1 MESLIFQYQE
11 LWPEAGCDEAGRG
24 CLAGPVVAAAVILDP
39 NKPIIALNDSKQLSP
54 KTRDLLRQEIIEK
67 ALCYGIGIVDHCEI
81 DQINIL
87 NASILAMHRAL
98 AQMQLQPQ
106 FILVDGN
113 RFKAYQNI
121 PYECMVKGDARFS
134 SIAAAS
140 ILAKTQR
147 DQLMSH
153 LHECHPQYGW
163 ERNQGYPTKEHRRA
177 IAEFGVSPYHRL
189 TFQLLPNE
197 IQLDLFKSEGH

>member
-1 MESLIFQYQE
+1 
-11 LWPEAGCDEAGRG
+11 
-24 CLAGPVVAAAVILDP
+24 
-39 NKPIIALNDSKQLSP
+39 
-54 KTRDLLRQEIIEK
+54 
-67 ALCYGIGIVDHCEI
+67 
-81 DQINIL
+81 
-87 NASILAMHRAL
+87 MHRAL

>member
-1 MESLIFQYQE
+1 
-11 LWPEAGCDEAGRG
+11 
-24 CLAGPVVAAAVILDP
+24 
-39 NKPIIALNDSKQLSP
+39 
-54 KTRDLLRQEIIEK
+54 
-67 ALCYGIGIVDHCEI
+67 
-81 DQINIL
+81 
-87 NASILAMHRAL
+87 
-98 AQMQLQPQ
+98 
-106 FILVDGN
+106 
-113 RFKAYQNI
+113 
-121 PYECMVKGDARFS
+121 MVKGDARFS